1 MNRFERLH
9 YNSLCAYHYEIA
21 IEMSKSTYP
30 CDTPDTHS
38 RPVSMCHVSGQKLN
52 QDAITSVVELRS
64 LIIPDSK
71 VHGANMRPIWGPQD
85 PGGPHVGPMNISI
98 WDGMVLYR

>member
-1 MNRFERLH
+1 MNRFESLH
-9 YNSLCAYHYEIA
+9 YNSLCAYHYVIA

-52 QDAITSVVELRS
+52 MCGRAQKF
-64 LIIPDSK
+64 PDSN
-71 VHGANMRPIWGPQD
+71 VHGANMGPIWDSQD